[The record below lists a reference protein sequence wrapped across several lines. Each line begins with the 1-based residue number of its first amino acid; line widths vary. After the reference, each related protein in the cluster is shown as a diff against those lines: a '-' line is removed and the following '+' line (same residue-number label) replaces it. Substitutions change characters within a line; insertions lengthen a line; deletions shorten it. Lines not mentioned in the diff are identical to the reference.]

1 MERCGASH
9 SLAPSPPF
17 WEIHPDLLE
26 ALSGRRV
33 IVYNASY
40 DRRPGSRGWRLQRKP
55 ELVPVADNLAAL
67 AGQSFADAE
76 EIESATRVATKQLNG
91 RAKP

>member
-1 MERCGASH
+1 MREK
-9 SLAPSPPF
+9 
-17 WEIHPDLLE
+17 
-26 ALSGRRV
+26 
-33 IVYNASY
+33 SY
-40 DRRPGSRGWRLQRKP
+40 RLQRLLRQETWEQRLAASERP